1 MQLNLLDLGDE
12 RTMSVAIHSVDPS
25 QPSQL
30 EEQVGEVMRVI
41 ESFEF
46 HPPMPYDLGT
56 PR

>member
-12 RTMSVAIHSVDPS
+12 RTMSVAIPSVDPS